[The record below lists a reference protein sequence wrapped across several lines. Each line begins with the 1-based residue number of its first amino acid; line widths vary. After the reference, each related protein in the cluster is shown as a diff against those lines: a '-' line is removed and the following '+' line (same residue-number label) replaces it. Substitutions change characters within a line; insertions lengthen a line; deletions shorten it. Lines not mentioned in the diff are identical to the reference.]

1 MMTEEIKKLDPAPL
15 VKLLIEKSKAGKLDW
30 EPTADRQQFVTSVGG
45 DTTFKIRLVSITDI
59 NEYGQPETEDVPRLE
74 MLDQQGHSLWQ
85 VQGGDM
91 PIRELRELFEIA
103 RRIGNRLDA
112 RVAGAIDALDKL

>member
-1 MMTEEIKKLDPAPL
+1 MTEDKKKLDAVPL
-15 VKLLIEKSKAGKLDW
+15 VMRLIEKSNAGNLDW

-45 DTTFKIRLVSITDI
+45 DTSFKIRMVTVTDI
-59 NEYGQPETEDVPRLE
+59 DDYGQPETVEVPRLD
-74 MLDQQGHSLWQ
+74 MLDPKGHLLWQ
-85 VQGGDM
+85 MQSRDVPGGQ
-91 PIRELRELFEIA
+91 LRKLFEIA